1 MRNKLFLVVVSALI
15 LQTIKAQVYKNSEP
29 FAHTYSIVAKDSA
42 TGNMAV
48 AVQSHWF
55 SVGTVVAWGQSGV
68 GVVATQSFVNKS
80 FGIRGLALLKNG
92 LTAQQ
97 ALDSL
102 LATDEAKEVR
112 QVAIIDT
119 MGNIANFSGSKC
131 IDFAG
136 QLKGKTY
143 SVQSNMMLTNK
154 VNQAMATAYENNAK
168 LPFAERILKS
178 LDAAQKVGGDIR
190 GMQSAAII
198 VVAAKPNNTPWDD
211 KIIDLRVDDSEKPLE
226 ELNRL
231 YKVHLAYE
239 HMNKGDLYIEKNDM
253 PNAMKEYKAAQQL
266 FPKNEEMQYWQAI
279 TLANNKDIV
288 GAKAI
293 LKKVYAKNK
302 NWLELTKR
310 LPKVGL
316 LSVDEKGLK
325 ELLGM

>member
-1 MRNKLFLVVVSALI
+1 VVVSAII

-29 FAHTYSIVAKDSA
+29 FAHTYSIIAKDSA

-119 MGNIANFSGSKC
+119 MGNIANFTGSKC

-316 LSVDEKGLK
+316 LNVDQNEFK
-325 ELLGM
+325 LLTTIP